1 MSKKQYLSLLLTM
14 MISGLVGGAGFNWF
28 FSETKVSAQSNSA
41 TVVTAQEFRL
51 VDKDGNLRAILSDNP
66 SVTNGETPSLVLYD
80 KNKKARLAFG
90 SYKTDVP
97 TIALFD
103 ENEMSAFLVN
113 QDKDRSNLVLKQN
126 SLKTT
131 KNGIES
137 NSFAALWITQNPKYG
152 ANIRILD
159 DKFDV
164 LWSARKGD
172 LWEEIRSYAK

>member
-1 MSKKQYLSLLLTM
+1 MNKKQYLSLLLTM
-14 MISGLVGGAGFNWF
+14 MISAFFGGAAFNWF
-28 FSETKVSAQSNSA
+28 FSETKVSAQINPSA
-41 TVVTAQEFRL
+41 AVTAQEFRL
-51 VDKDGNLRAILSDNP
+51 VDKDGNLRAILSDN
-66 SVTNGETPSLVLYD
+66 SSITGGETPSLVLYD

-90 SYKTDVP
+90 SFKTDVP

-113 QDKDRSNLVLKQN
+113 QDKDRSNLILKQN

-131 KNGIES
+131 KNSVES
-137 NSFAALWITQNPKYG
+137 KSFAALWLTQNPKFG

-172 LWEEIRSYAK
+172 MWEEIRSYIK

>member
-14 MISGLVGGAGFNWF
+14 MISGLVGGSGFNWF
-28 FSETKVSAQSNSA
+28 FSETKVLSQSNTSA
-41 TVVTAQEFRL
+41 VVTAQEFRL
-51 VDKDGNLRAILSDNP
+51 VDKDGNLRAILSENP
-66 SVTNGETPSLVLYD
+66 SVTNGEMPSLVLYD
-80 KNKKARLAFG
+80 KNNKARLAFG
-90 SYKTDVP
+90 SFKTDVP

-113 QDKDRSNLVLKQN
+113 QDKDRSNLILKQN
-126 SLKTT
+126 SLKKTE
-131 KNGIES
+131 NSIES
-137 NSFAALWITQNPKYG
+137 KSFAALWLTQNPKYG

-172 LWEEIRSYAK
+172 LWEEIRSYLK